1 MTQVEVND
9 IVDRHLISRMK
20 EGINSLRSITQEWVK
35 AGVIS
40 EVDWSRLRSL
50 EFQEI
55 LRSRNSLIKEL
66 NQVQCTECPD
76 FTEHVCPWNIFY

>member
-1 MTQVEVND
+1 MTQIEVND

-20 EGINSLRSITQEWVK
+20 EGINSLGSIIQEWMK
-35 AGVIS
+35 AGAIS

-55 LRSRNSLIKEL
+55 LRSRDSLIKEL
-66 NQVQCTECPD
+66 KRAQCTECPD
-76 FTEHVCPWNIFY
+76 FTEHVCP